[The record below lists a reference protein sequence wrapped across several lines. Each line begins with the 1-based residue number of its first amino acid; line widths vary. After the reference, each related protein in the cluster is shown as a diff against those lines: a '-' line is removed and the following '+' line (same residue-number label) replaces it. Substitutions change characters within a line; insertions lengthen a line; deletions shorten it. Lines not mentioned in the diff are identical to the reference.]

1 MTVGQKLRSLRKQ
14 AKMGLKDLAIKSGV
28 GLGTLSRIENDK
40 LGPSGSR
47 IETHRKI
54 CEALGVTLAELYRD
68 LEQPTEADT
77 SSMKLAAE
85 EAETFTYDEKAQSIL
100 LAKQVLQKNMLPQL
114 IVLQPGGK
122 THLERTRPGCE
133 KWLFVLEGEVEVT
146 VGEQRHALAR
156 HGTLYFKASVPHQL
170 INPKEV
176 TAQCISVTSPVG
188 L

>member
-1 MTVGQKLRSLRKQ
+1 MTIGQKLRSLRKQ
-14 AKMGLKDLAIKSGV
+14 AKMGLKELAMKSGV
-28 GLGTLSRIENDK
+28 GIGTLSRIENDK

-47 IETHRKI
+47 IQTHRKM
-54 CEALGVTLAELYRD
+54 CEALGVTLAELYQD
-68 LEQPTEADT
+68 LPSPEDDA

-133 KWLFVLEGEVEVT
+133 KWLFVLEGEVEVM

-170 INPKEV
+170 TNSGEV